1 MAGSTAM
8 YLDIIGHSRVT
19 GLLEREL
26 RQPNHAYLFVG
37 PAGVGKATVAKKFAA
52 ALLCPTDGAH
62 KGECRSCCRITS
74 GNNPD
79 LVSIEPE
86 GASLGV
92 DQIRATV
99 MRSNMAPIEGDR
111 KIFLIDDAGR
121 MTEAAAN
128 ALLKTL
134 EEPSSSTIFILVAE
148 SEEEF
153 PPTVASRCRVIQ
165 FSRVPFAG
173 LVAGMVASG
182 SEEVAAEAAARIA
195 GGRPGMAFLVG
206 SGSGLSEFRK
216 FWLDVPH
223 RVRAEPGIG
232 FRLAALAIAA
242 TDPLVEAIE
251 YQYARIEADTKAQ
264 KEKQQRELKRARQDL
279 LVNGLEILGGF
290 YADAASAQFGGA
302 VRNSDLDATDFVVVT
317 KSQATRNAEL
327 ALDAG
332 LALRRN
338 QRPILVLANLMVK
351 LAA

>member
-1 MAGSTAM
+1 MAGSPAM
-8 YLDIIGHSRVT
+8 YVDVIGHSRVT

-26 RQPNHAYLFVG
+26 RQPNHAYLLVG

-52 ALLCPTDGAH
+52 ALLCPTDGVH
-62 KGECRSCCRITS
+62 EDVCRSCRRITS
-74 GNNPD
+74 GNHPD
-79 LVSIEPE
+79 LVVIEPE

-99 MRSNMAPIEGDR
+99 MSSNMAPIEGDR

-134 EEPSSSTIFILVAE
+134 EEPSSSTIFILIAE

-165 FSRVPFAG
+165 FSRVPLDE

-182 SEEVAAEAAARIA
+182 TKEVAAEEAARIA
-195 GGRPGMAFLVG
+195 GGRPGMALVIG
-206 SGSGLSEFRK
+206 SGSSLSGFRK

-223 RVRAEPGIG
+223 QVRAEPGIG

-251 YQYARIEADTKAQ
+251 YRHARLGAETKAQ
-264 KEKQQRELKRARQDL
+264 KEKQQREVKRARQDL
-279 LVNGLEILGGF
+279 LVNGLEILAGF
-290 YADAASAQFGGA
+290 YTDAAAAQFGGA

-332 LALRRN
+332 LSLRRN
-338 QRPILVLANLMVK
+338 QRPTLVLANLMVK
-351 LAA
+351 LSS

>member
-1 MAGSTAM
+1 M
-8 YLDIIGHSRVT
+8 YVDVIGHSRVT

-26 RQPNHAYLFVG
+26 RQPNHAYLLVG

-52 ALLCPTDGAH
+52 ALLCPTDGVH
-62 KGECRSCCRITS
+62 EDVCRSCRRITS
-74 GNNPD
+74 GNHPD
-79 LVSIEPE
+79 LVVIEPE

-99 MRSNMAPIEGDR
+99 MSSNMAPIEGDR

-165 FSRVPFAG
+165 FSRVPLDE

-182 SEEVAAEAAARIA
+182 TKEVAAEEAARIA
-195 GGRPGMAFLVG
+195 GGRPGMALVIG
-206 SGSGLSEFRK
+206 SGSSLSGFRK

-223 RVRAEPGIG
+223 QVRAEPGIG

-251 YQYARIEADTKAQ
+251 YRHARLGAETKAQ
-264 KEKQQRELKRARQDL
+264 KEKQQREVKRARQDL
-279 LVNGLEILGGF
+279 LVNGLEILAGF
-290 YADAASAQFGGA
+290 YTDAAAAQFGGA

-332 LALRRN
+332 LSLRRN
-338 QRPILVLANLMVK
+338 QRPTLVLANLMVK
-351 LAA
+351 LSS

>member
-1 MAGSTAM
+1 M
-8 YLDIIGHSRVT
+8 YVDVIGHSRVT

-26 RQPNHAYLFVG
+26 RQPNHAYLLVG

-52 ALLCPTDGAH
+52 ALLCPTDGVH
-62 KGECRSCCRITS
+62 EDVCRSCRRITS
-74 GNNPD
+74 GNHPD
-79 LVSIEPE
+79 LVVIEPE

-99 MRSNMAPIEGDR
+99 MSSNMAPIEGDR

-134 EEPSSSTIFILVAE
+134 EEPSSSTIFILIAE

-165 FSRVPFAG
+165 FSRVPLDE

-182 SEEVAAEAAARIA
+182 TKEVAAEEAARIA
-195 GGRPGMAFLVG
+195 GGRPGMALVIG
-206 SGSGLSEFRK
+206 SGSSLSGFRK

-223 RVRAEPGIG
+223 QVRAEPGIG

-251 YQYARIEADTKAQ
+251 YRHARLGAETKAQ
-264 KEKQQRELKRARQDL
+264 KEKQQREVKRARQDL
-279 LVNGLEILGGF
+279 LVNGLEILAGF
-290 YADAASAQFGGA
+290 YTDAAAAQFGGA

-332 LALRRN
+332 LSLRRN
-338 QRPILVLANLMVK
+338 QRPTLVLANLMVK
-351 LAA
+351 LSS